1 MTHPLRIVP
10 TCRLTGWLCFWVKI
24 GQSGALTAIAAT
36 SLASILSATL
46 TATPV
51 NAADIQTYDTQ
62 AYSRSR
68 PFQPVLNLPAVHPVE
83 EPGLI
88 VIEPAIQP
96 THLETQAHAPHDGVS
111 EPVVAEPW
119 PAAQLAIVIDD
130 LGYDRRRGLEAIA
143 LPGRL
148 TVAVMPHT
156 PNARFLAEAA
166 HEAGR
171 EIILHHPMQGS
182 DYHQKSESP
191 KGILTLDM
199 GPADIRY
206 ALRQALTSV
215 PYCSGINNHTGSTL
229 TQARN
234 HMYWLMQQ
242 VASTDLYYLDS
253 RTTTQTVAGEAAQAW
268 GVPFVSRDVFLD
280 HDNDRAS
287 IARQFKYAVKL
298 AKRRGHAVLIAHPRP
313 LSLELLAQ
321 QLPLLDSEEIELVH
335 ASELIGVRG
344 RFNPATTVAGQ

>member
-1 MTHPLRIVP
+1 MTNPLRIVP
-10 TCRLTGWLCFWVKI
+10 PCTEARRLSLWATIRLLGAALL
-24 GQSGALTAIAAT
+24 GAGALGLPTAF
-36 SLASILSATL
+36 
-46 TATPV
+46 
-51 NAADIQTYDTQ
+51 ADGNWEYTGE
-62 AYSRSR
+62 R
-68 PFQPVLNLPAVHPVE
+68 PFQPV
-83 EPGLI
+83 I
-88 VIEPAIQP
+88 
-96 THLETQAHAPHDGVS
+96 LEHSISEQATS
-111 EPVVAEPW
+111 EPSNAPKDEPKELPIAVSEPW

-130 LGYDRRRGLEAIA
+130 LGYDRRRGLQAIR

-166 HEAGR
+166 HNAGR

-182 DYHQKSESP
+182 DYSAGGKSP

-215 PYCSGINNHTGSTL
+215 PHCMGINNHTGSTL
-229 TQARN
+229 TQARS

-253 RTTTQTVAGEAAQAW
+253 RTTTETVAGEAAQAW

-280 HDNDRAS
+280 HHNDRES

-321 QLPLLDSEEIELVH
+321 QLPLLDSSEIELVH
-335 ASELIGVRG
+335 ASELIGKRG
-344 RFNPATTVAGQ
+344 RLNPGTNTLAGGR

>member
-1 MTHPLRIVP
+1 MTNPLRIVP
-10 TCRLTGWLCFWVKI
+10 TCVSSRWLRLLAEKLA
-24 GQSGALTAIAAT
+24 GAPKVLPAVLLTSAALLT
-36 SLASILSATL
+36 SSAVHADGSSASRI
-46 TATPV
+46 
-51 NAADIQTYDTQ
+51 
-62 AYSRSR
+62 
-68 PFQPVLNLPAVHPVE
+68 FQPVPMTNVPASDGSAQPVEVDSDADNLPV
-83 EPGLI
+83 
-88 VIEPAIQP
+88 AI
-96 THLETQAHAPHDGVS
+96 S
-111 EPVVAEPW
+111 EPW

-130 LGYDRRRGLEAIA
+130 LGYDKRRGLEAIA

-156 PNARFLAEAA
+156 PNGRFLAEAA
-166 HEAGR
+166 HAAGR

-182 DYHQKSESP
+182 DYRRKSSSP

-199 GPADIRY
+199 GPDDIRF

-215 PYCSGINNHTGSTL
+215 PHCIGINNHTGSTL

-280 HDNDRAS
+280 HHNDRAS
-287 IARQFKYAVKL
+287 IAKQFQYAVKL
-298 AKRRGHAVLIAHPRP
+298 AKRRGHAVL
-313 LSLELLAQ
+313 LSL
-321 QLPLLDSEEIELVH
+321 IH
-335 ASELIGVRG
+335 I
-344 RFNPATTVAGQ
+344 

>member
-1 MTHPLRIVP
+1 MTHPLRIVSARK
-10 TCRLTGWLCFWVKI
+10 TARRLSLWTQTRLL
-24 GQSGALTAIAAT
+24 ALTLAAALGSPT
-36 SLASILSATL
+36 VHAEDSWE
-46 TATPV
+46 
-51 NAADIQTYDTQ
+51 
-62 AYSRSR
+62 YSGER
-68 PFQPVLNLPAVHPVE
+68 PFQPVIIEQSQPEVRSPEPELPIAV
-83 EPGLI
+83 
-88 VIEPAIQP
+88 
-96 THLETQAHAPHDGVS
+96 S
-111 EPVVAEPW
+111 EPW

-130 LGYDRRRGLEAIA
+130 LGYDRRRGLQAID

-166 HEAGR
+166 HDAGR

-182 DYHQKSESP
+182 DYSHAGDAP
-191 KGILTLDM
+191 KGIITLDM
-199 GPADIRY
+199 GPADIRF

-215 PYCSGINNHTGSTL
+215 PHCIGINNHTGSTL
-229 TQARN
+229 TQARS

-253 RTTTQTVAGEAAQAW
+253 RTTTRTVAGEAAQAW

-280 HDNDRAS
+280 HHNDRES
-287 IARQFKYAVKL
+287 IAKQFKYAVKL

-321 QLPLLDSEEIELVH
+321 QLPLLDSSEIELVH

-344 RFNPATTVAGQ
+344 RLNPGNNSLAAGGQ

>member
-1 MTHPLRIVP
+1 MTHPLRIV
-10 TCRLTGWLCFWVKI
+10 RKLNIALSAVGLLLGAALTGSMTGSV
-24 GQSGALTAIAAT
+24 
-36 SLASILSATL
+36 
-46 TATPV
+46 
-51 NAADIQTYDTQ
+51 
-62 AYSRSR
+62 
-68 PFQPVLNLPAVHPVE
+68 
-83 EPGLI
+83 
-88 VIEPAIQP
+88 
-96 THLETQAHAPHDGVS
+96 AHAQED
-111 EPVVAEPW
+111 PW

-130 LGYDRRRGLEAIA
+130 LGYDRRRGLEAIN

-156 PNARFLAEAA
+156 PNARFLANTA

-182 DYHQKSESP
+182 DFRHKSSSP

-199 GPADIRY
+199 GPSDIRY

-215 PYCSGINNHTGSTL
+215 PHCIGINNHTGSTL
-229 TQARN
+229 TQARSN
-234 HMYWLMQQ
+234 MYWLMQQ

-253 RTTTQTVAGEAAQAW
+253 RTTTETVAGEAADAW

-280 HDNDRAS
+280 HHNDRES
-287 IARQFKYAVKL
+287 IARQFRYAVKL

-321 QLPLLDSEEIELVH
+321 ELPRLDPNEVELVH

-344 RFNPATTVAGQ
+344 RLSPGRTAAGQ

>member
-1 MTHPLRIVP
+1 MTNPLRIVP
-10 TCRLTGWLCFWVKI
+10 PCTDARRLSLWAKLGLWGAGVFA
-24 GQSGALTAIAAT
+24 GALGSPT
-36 SLASILSATL
+36 SLA
-46 TATPV
+46 
-51 NAADIQTYDTQ
+51 ADNWE
-62 AYSRSR
+62 YSGER
-68 PFQPVLNLPAVHPVE
+68 PFQPVVLEQPASE
-83 EPGLI
+83 ASESSESS
-88 VIEPAIQP
+88 EPAEQKELPI
-96 THLETQAHAPHDGVS
+96 AVS
-111 EPVVAEPW
+111 EPW

-130 LGYDRRRGLEAIA
+130 LGYDRRRGLQAIR

-182 DYHQKSESP
+182 DYNAGGKTP

-199 GPADIRY
+199 GPSDIRF

-215 PYCSGINNHTGSTL
+215 PHCMGINNHTGSTL
-229 TQARN
+229 TQARS

-280 HDNDRAS
+280 HHNDRES

-321 QLPLLDSEEIELVH
+321 QLPLLDSSEIELVH
-335 ASELIGVRG
+335 ASELIGARG
-344 RFNPATTVAGQ
+344 RLNPGSNTLAGGR

>member
-1 MTHPLRIVP
+1 MTNPLRIVRSR
-10 TCRLTGWLCFWVKI
+10 TLAAHTLFCVKAT
-24 GQSGALTAIAAT
+24 ALTFAMAI
-36 SLASILSATL
+36 SFSAPAVT
-46 TATPV
+46 
-51 NAADIQTYDTQ
+51 AADGW
-62 AYSRSR
+62 AYAGER
-68 PFQPVLNLPAVHPVE
+68 PFQPVPVSELSESEMSDSNLTKRDLPEASDQDNLPIAV
-83 EPGLI
+83 
-88 VIEPAIQP
+88 
-96 THLETQAHAPHDGVS
+96 S
-111 EPVVAEPW
+111 EPW

-130 LGYDRRRGLEAIA
+130 LGYDKRRGLQAIA

-182 DYHQKSESP
+182 DFRKKSASP

-199 GPADIRY
+199 GPEDIRFE
-206 ALRQALTSV
+206 LRQALTSV
-215 PYCSGINNHTGSTL
+215 PHCIGINNHTGSTL

-253 RTTTQTVAGEAAQAW
+253 RTTTQTVAGEAAHAW

-280 HDNDRAS
+280 HHNDRES
-287 IARQFKYAVKL
+287 IAKQFRYAVKL

-321 QLPLLDSEEIELVH
+321 QLPLLDSQEIELVH

-344 RFNPATTVAGQ
+344 RLNPGTTAAGGQ

>member
-1 MTHPLRIVP
+1 MTNPLWIVP
-10 TCRLTGWLCFWVKI
+10 VCRQARWLSLWAKTGLLAAVLL
-24 GQSGALTAIAAT
+24 GAVG
-36 SLASILSATL
+36 SATAL
-46 TATPV
+46 AGD
-51 NAADIQTYDTQ
+51 NFEYAGEK
-62 AYSRSR
+62 
-68 PFQPVLNLPAVHPVE
+68 PFQPVA
-83 EPGLI
+83 
-88 VIEPAIQP
+88 IEPTESEGPSPDKNGAPELPIAI
-96 THLETQAHAPHDGVS
+96 S
-111 EPVVAEPW
+111 EPW

-130 LGYDRRRGLEAIA
+130 LGYDRRRGLQAIG

-166 HEAGR
+166 HDAGR

-182 DYHQKSESP
+182 DYGLGKKPP

-199 GPADIRY
+199 GPADIRF

-215 PYCSGINNHTGSTL
+215 PHCIGINNHTGSTL
-229 TQARN
+229 TKARS

-280 HDNDRAS
+280 HHNDRES

-321 QLPLLDSEEIELVH
+321 QLPLLDASEIELVH
-335 ASELIGVRG
+335 ASELVGARG
-344 RFNPATTVAGQ
+344 RLNSSNNTLAAGGQ

>member
-1 MTHPLRIVP
+1 MTNPLRIVP
-10 TCRLTGWLCFWVKI
+10 ARLFAPFTKPLGTLPGVM
-24 GQSGALTAIAAT
+24 LAI
-36 SLASILSATL
+36 LATL
-46 TATPV
+46 SPGLWADAPIFVASTA
-51 NAADIQTYDTQ
+51 A
-62 AYSRSR
+62 SRVDSAQVR
-68 PFQPVLNLPAVHPVE
+68 TLPAAV
-83 EPGLI
+83 
-88 VIEPAIQP
+88 
-96 THLETQAHAPHDGVS
+96 T
-111 EPVVAEPW
+111 EPW
-119 PAAQLAIVIDD
+119 PAARLAIVIDD
-130 LGYDRRRGLEAIA
+130 LGYDKRRGLEAIA

-182 DYHQKSESP
+182 DFSHKSNSP

-199 GPADIRY
+199 GPADIRF

-215 PYCSGINNHTGSTL
+215 PHCIGINNHTGSTL
-229 TQARN
+229 TQARS

-280 HDNDRAS
+280 HHNDRAS
-287 IARQFKYAVKL
+287 IAKQFQYAVKL

-321 QLPLLDSEEIELVH
+321 QLPLLDNSEIELVH
-335 ASELIGVRG
+335 ASELIGVRS
-344 RFNPATTVAGQ
+344 RLNPGTTAAGGQ

>member
-10 TCRLTGWLCFWVKI
+10 VCKQARRQSLWTRLGIFGVAVA
-24 GQSGALTAIAAT
+24 SAVAAT
-36 SLASILSATL
+36 TVHSDGSFQY
-46 TATPV
+46 
-51 NAADIQTYDTQ
+51 NGE
-62 AYSRSR
+62 R
-68 PFQPVLNLPAVHPVE
+68 PFQPVIIHSSDPGSDNPSAVRTTSENKESELPIAVT
-83 EPGLI
+83 EPI
-88 VIEPAIQP
+88 PE
-96 THLETQAHAPHDGVS
+96 S
-111 EPVVAEPW
+111 ESISEPW
-119 PAAQLAIVIDD
+119 PAARLAIVIDD
-130 LGYDRRRGLEAIA
+130 LGYDRRRGLQAIR

-166 HEAGR
+166 HDAGR

-182 DYHQKSESP
+182 NYRHNGTEL
-191 KGILTLDM
+191 KGTLTLDM
-199 GPADIRY
+199 GPADIRF

-215 PYCSGINNHTGSTL
+215 PHCIGINNHTGSTL
-229 TQARN
+229 TQARS

-280 HDNDRAS
+280 HHNDRAS
-287 IARQFKYAVKL
+287 IAKQFKYAVKL

-321 QLPLLDSEEIELVH
+321 QLPLLDSSEVELVH
-335 ASELIGVRG
+335 ASELIGVRD
-344 RFNPATTVAGQ
+344 RLNPATTVAGGY